1 MLKQADVFILLAVGI
16 SFAVSGFLWFSGQRE
31 EGCSP
36 QYGCPRFFALE
47 STSN

>member
-16 SFAVSGFLWFSGQRE
+16 SSRCRVFSGFLAKERRAVHRNMGALDSLL
-31 EGCSP
+31 
-36 QYGCPRFFALE
+36 LE